1 MKEQPD
7 IAARLR
13 ACTQH
18 NRPVLASDLKEAADA
33 IDALRRDAESSRR
46 AFGDSL
52 LVGLVHRLVH
62 RLCDALGRPPPPNAF
77 DRDGLRG
84 LVDEVAALRRERD
97 DLIPGDLPEEDED
110 DAVRPRAMTTAE
122 RLDEADR
129 RIALLESSVRLT
141 EHRLCAAASTMD
153 DAYAHNP
160 TPASIA
166 GRLRVALRS
175 EDV

>member
-7 IAARLR
+7 IVARLR
-13 ACTQH
+13 AYTQH

-52 LVGLVHRLVH
+52 LVGLVHRL
-62 RLCDALGRPPPPNAF
+62 CDALGRPPPPNAF

-97 DLIPGDLPEEDED
+97 GLIPGDLPEEDED

-141 EHRLCAAASTMD
+141 EHRLRAAASTMD